1 MFSTV
6 HPPRILV
13 NTYHHELLVQYAWRP
28 MHPPLK
34 SFFEVATYRARI
46 SRVFACYLV
55 ASGISFESPL
65 IYQHCFV
72 FEA

>member
-1 MFSTV
+1 MAVFKLIPLLCTHIYSYMFSTV

-34 SFFEVATYRARI
+34 SFFEVATY
-46 SRVFACYLV
+46 
-55 ASGISFESPL
+55 
-65 IYQHCFV
+65 
-72 FEA
+72 